1 MRQVRDHQV
10 GDQQF
15 LEHVGAD
22 VAGAH
27 LLVGA
32 EGFQPG
38 RLQRRPDVLVVH
50 AIEVDHLAVRP
61 GLGAEGHGDERMR

>member
-1 MRQVRDHQV
+1 MADAQLVPNVGIVDRQIRDHEV
-10 GDQQF
+10 GDQQL

-32 EGFQPG
+32 EQLQPR
-38 RLQRRPDVLVVH
+38 RLQRRLDVLRT
-50 AIEVDHLAVRP
+50 D
-61 GLGAEGHGDERMR
+61 